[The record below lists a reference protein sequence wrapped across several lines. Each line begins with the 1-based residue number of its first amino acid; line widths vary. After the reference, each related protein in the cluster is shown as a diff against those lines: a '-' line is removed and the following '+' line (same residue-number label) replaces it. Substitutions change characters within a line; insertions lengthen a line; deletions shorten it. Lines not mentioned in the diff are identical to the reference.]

1 MPAERVRSYL
11 MEHGVGYETHTHPE
25 AYTISE
31 VAEAGHVAGKEMA
44 KVVMLR
50 TEEGLTMAV
59 VPGDK
64 MVDLEK
70 VATVLRAD
78 DVRLAEENEFAQS
91 FPDCET
97 GAEPPFGA
105 LYNVPTLVDHG
116 LNRPR
121 ITFTAGTHTETIT
134 IGLDDYLKLTHPMR
148 ADLVIGS

>member
-11 MEHGVGYETHTHPE
+11 MEHGLSYKTHTHPT
-25 AYTISE
+25 AYTSSE
-31 VAEAGHVAGKEMA
+31 VAEAGHIAGKEMA

-50 TEEGLTMAV
+50 TTDGLTMAV

-70 VATVLRAD
+70 VAAVLGAAD
-78 DVRLAEENEFAQS
+78 VALAEENEFARS
-91 FPDCET
+91 FPDCEM

-105 LYNVPTLVDHG
+105 LYDVPTLVDHG
-116 LNRPR
+116 LDSPR
-121 ITFTAGTHTETIT
+121 ITFSAGTHTETIT
-134 IGLDDYLKLTHPMR
+134 VALEDYLNLTHPMR